1 MKLRRCCPRISS
13 TSGLSVGPS
22 APEFQ
27 ERLWLSPSALPSP
40 LASLCLS
47 LYETRSF
54 RVKLSWVVTK
64 FTLAEGWRPS
74 SS

>member
-1 MKLRRCCPRISS
+1 MKLRRCRPRISS

-27 ERLWLSPSALPSP
+27 ERLWLSPSAPPSP

-47 LYETRSF
+47 LYETRSL
-54 RVKLSWVVTK
+54 RESSSWAVTK